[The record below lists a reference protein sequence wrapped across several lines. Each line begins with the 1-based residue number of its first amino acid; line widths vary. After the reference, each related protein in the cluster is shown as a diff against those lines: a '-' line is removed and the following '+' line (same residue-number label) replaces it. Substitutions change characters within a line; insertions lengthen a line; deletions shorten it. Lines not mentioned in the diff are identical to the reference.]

1 MSDPFLSEVE
11 KYGVLIQIRQ
21 SMFVNRANAI
31 KVLVQYCNGIFV
43 KAPFA
48 RNSVLTKLLS
58 SENIPTVN
66 SGEYNVSVD
75 TLAERDYPNTLIL
88 NTGYKVLVLS
98 DEDNNNY
105 WTVYTL
111 QADKSWLLSNI
122 QGYNT
127 ADYWSYTTTIK
138 QDMMQLQFLFWYKKN
153 PDLLTLTTA
162 VEGDIAKVTSN
173 DEGNFSMYELQ
184 SDGTWEEVIIEK
196 GTIKFNDSLFSTLN
210 SVFQATGFDNDGF
223 DFGSFDKVPTEE
235 IRQIINALQNDLFV
249 DTYKVNM
256 NELFFRLVEYAL
268 NENTYTND
276 WVFKSSFI
284 RCT

>member
-1 MSDPFLSEVE
+1 M
-11 KYGVLIQIRQ
+11 
-21 SMFVNRANAI
+21 
-31 KVLVQYCNGIFV
+31 
-43 KAPFA
+43 
-48 RNSVLTKLLS
+48 LS

-127 ADYWSYTTTIK
+127 TDYWSYTTY
-138 QDMMQLQFLFWYKKN
+138 YKTGYDATTVHIFQVQKE

-162 VEGDIAKVTSN
+162 VEGDIAKVIPN

-196 GTIKFNDSLFSTLN
+196 GTIKFNDSLFFN
-210 SVFQATGFDNDGF
+210 IKSVSKQLVLIMMDLILEVLIKYLLKKL
-223 DFGSFDKVPTEE
+223 DK
-235 IRQIINALQNDLFV
+235 L
-249 DTYKVNM
+249 
-256 NELFFRLVEYAL
+256 
-268 NENTYTND
+268 
-276 WVFKSSFI
+276 
-284 RCT
+284 